1 MKNKIEYKKFEIEK
15 KLRINNLKNLKQLT
29 KIINKYTIMQ

>member
-15 KLRINNLKNLKQLT
+15 KLKTNNLKDFKQLT
-29 KIINKYTIMQ
+29 KVINKCTIMQ